1 MKKLLIIITLLIIAV
16 IFAGIFTLYS
26 ASPMSKYNEIVYFEI
41 KQGEGANSIAR
52 KLELQGLIRN
62 AKLFSLISKYLKYDR
77 KLLSGYYQL
86 NKTMNM
92 IDIMKYIN
100 SGKQVMSKLTI
111 TEGKNI
117 YEIANY
123 LEEENFT
130 TKEEFLKLCHDK
142 EILQKYNIPAESV
155 EGYIFPSTY
164 YIVKGNPPKVLINL
178 MIDSL
183 FEKFPRDDFE
193 NRAKKLGYSLHE
205 VLTMASIIEKEMG
218 ALDDPKIIS
227 SVYYNRLSIDM
238 RLQADPTTIY
248 AMTLQ
253 KGDAIETV
261 KSRDIAEA
269 IREMQSPYNTYLK
282 KGLPPAPICSSGVRA
297 IEAAL
302 NPART
307 DYLFFVADG
316 TGKHVF
322 TTTYEEHVN
331 NINKYIFNRR

>member
-1 MKKLLIIITLLIIAV
+1 MKKSLIVITLLIITV
-16 IFAGIFTLYS
+16 IFAGVFVLYS
-26 ASPMSKYNEIVYFEI
+26 ISPVSKYKEIVYFEI

-52 KLELQGLIRN
+52 KLKYQGLIRN

-77 KLLSGYYQL
+77 KLLSGYYEL

-92 IDIMKYIN
+92 IEIMKHIN
-100 SGKQVMSKLTI
+100 GGKQVMTKLTI
-111 TEGKNI
+111 PEGKNI

-123 LEEENFT
+123 LEAENFT
-130 TKEEFLKLCHDK
+130 TREEFLKLCYDK
-142 EILQKYNIPAESV
+142 EILQKYNIPAKSV

-164 YIVKGNPPKVLINL
+164 YIVKGNPPKVLLTL

-183 FEKFPRDDFE
+183 FKEFPREDFE
-193 NRAKKLGYSLHE
+193 NRAKKLGYTLHE

-218 ALDDPKIIS
+218 PLDNPKIIS

-238 RLQADPTTIY
+238 KLQADPTTIY

-253 KGDAIETV
+253 KGESIETV
-261 KSRDIAEA
+261 RARDIAEA
-269 IREMQSPYNTYLK
+269 NRLMQNPYNTYLT
-282 KGLPPAPICSSGVRA
+282 KGLPPSPICSSGVKA

-302 NPART
+302 NPDKT

-316 TGKHVF
+316 SGKHTF
-322 TTTYEEHVN
+322 SKTYEEHLN
-331 NINKYIFNRR
+331 NIERYR